1 MPHSAAEGGGLGA
14 GGARGA
20 AACEAFRGRRPGA
33 EWEGADGEPM
43 DEFEVDEGTTAFCLE
58 SPKAPKLGNW
68 GGFHSDEE
76 SGGENEEL
84 ERRGSEKA
92 EAAAPLAKS
101 PEAAVSEAKG
111 SHRDIIEPFALD
123 PNFDYD
129 NVDLT
134 PRFTLD
140 IGGGGS

>member
-1 MPHSAAEGGGLGA
+1 MGTGA
-14 GGARGA
+14 A
-20 AACEAFRGRRPGA
+20 AACEAFRGGLPGA
-33 EWEGADGEPM
+33 EWEEAAGEPM

-68 GGFHSDEE
+68 DGFHSDEE
-76 SGGENEEL
+76 GEWGREAP
-84 ERRGSEKA
+84 ERRGSQTV
-92 EAAAPLAKS
+92 AAGASLAKS
-101 PEAAVSEAKG
+101 PEPQVRAASG
-111 SHRDIIEPFALD
+111 SHRDTIEPFVLD
-123 PNFDYD
+123 PKFDYD